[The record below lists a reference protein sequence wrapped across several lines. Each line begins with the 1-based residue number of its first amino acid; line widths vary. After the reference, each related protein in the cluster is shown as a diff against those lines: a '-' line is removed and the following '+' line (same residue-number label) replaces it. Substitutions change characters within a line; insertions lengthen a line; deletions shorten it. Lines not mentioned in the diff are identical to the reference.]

1 VPAVP
6 GNASDDDHALARRIA
21 VEVGT
26 LLLDVRATFADSPVG
41 ALRNAGDR
49 QAHERIA
56 AILADARPGDAVLS
70 EEGDDDP
77 SRLRH
82 DRVWI
87 VDPLDGTREFGEL
100 RRTDWAVHIALV
112 VDGAPAAGAV
122 ALPAQDLVFAT
133 DDPPVVPDRHDR
145 PLCVV
150 TSRQWIPTA
159 AYAIA
164 QHLGADLLSMGSA
177 GAKAMAVVRGD
188 ADVYAHAH
196 GMYEWDSAAPIAV
209 AASAGLHVS
218 RINGEPLRYNRADP
232 WLPDILVCRPE
243 LADDCIAALGF

>member
-6 GNASDDDHALARRIA
+6 ADPADDDHGLARRIA
-21 VEVGT
+21 VDVAA
-26 LLLDVRATFADSPVG
+26 LLLDVRAAYADAPLG
-41 ALRNAGDR
+41 ALRSAGDR
-49 QAHERIA
+49 QAHERIVSL
-56 AILADARPGDAVLS
+56 LAGARPDDAVLS

-77 SRLRH
+77 VRLGRR
-82 DRVWI
+82 RVWI

-100 RRTDWAVHIALV
+100 ERTDWAVHIALV
-112 VDGAPAAGAV
+112 VDGIARAGAV

-133 DDPPVVPDRHDR
+133 DDAPVVPPTGDRR
-145 PLCVV
+145 LRVV

-164 QHLGADLLSMGSA
+164 QHLDAELLSMGSA

-218 RINGEPLRYNRADP
+218 RIDGEPLRYNRSDP

-243 LADDCIAALGF
+243 LADACIHALGF

>member
-1 VPAVP
+1 MPAVP
-6 GNASDDDHALARRIA
+6 SEPGDDDHALARAIA
-21 VEVGT
+21 LDVAS
-26 LLLDVRATFADSPVG
+26 LLLEVRAELAGAPVRT
-41 ALRNAGDR
+41 LRDAGDQR
-49 QAHERIA
+49 AHLRIA
-56 AILADARPGDAVLS
+56 AMLGEHRPNDALLS
-70 EEGDDDP
+70 EEGSDDP
-77 SRLRH
+77 TRLDH
-82 DRVWI
+82 ERVWI

-100 RRTDWAVHIALV
+100 DRTDWAVHIALV
-112 VDGAPAAGAV
+112 VDGVARVGAV
-122 ALPAQDLVFAT
+122 ALPAQGLVFAT
-133 DDPPVVPDRHDR
+133 DDPPTLPPVDGRGPR
-145 PLCVV
+145 VV
-150 TSRQWIPTA
+150 TSRSWIPTA

-218 RINGEPLRYNRADP
+218 RIDGAPIRYNRADP

-243 LADDCIAALGF
+243 LADDCLAALGY